1 MERKKRRNGSEAK
14 LRALPKGGAVA
25 EPVSRPWGLGAAVDH
40 GDNVGS
46 GNGAEVN
53 GTAAA
58 TEAAAGAVQ
67 GATGANKTNR
77 SSSIVLAAV

>member
-1 MERKKRRNGSEAK
+1 VERKKRRNGSEAK

-46 GNGAEVN
+46 ICRGGNGAEVN
-53 GTAAA
+53 GTAATA
-58 TEAAAGAVQ
+58 EAVQ
-67 GATGANKTNR
+67 GATGANK
-77 SSSIVLAAV
+77 